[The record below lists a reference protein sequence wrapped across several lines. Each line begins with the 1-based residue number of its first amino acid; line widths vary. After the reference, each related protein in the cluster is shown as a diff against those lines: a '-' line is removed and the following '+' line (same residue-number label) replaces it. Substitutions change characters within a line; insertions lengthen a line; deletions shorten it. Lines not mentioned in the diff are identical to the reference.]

1 MDLHLNPMAVKT
13 VGILEFQ
20 TDSPVHVG
28 VGGEEV
34 VRELIRLSSGE
45 LVIPSS
51 TWKGSFRYLSE
62 QIAKQMEFKGISSLS
77 VKLYSETK
85 SGIEYRGSS
94 KELREEF
101 NNFVSEFV
109 KVIKAEELKNL
120 FMQLG
125 YNDLE
130 LRDVENKG
138 IQARSGLAYK
148 MAEDYL
154 AVNCP
159 LGRLY
164 GNKVFAGKLRF
175 CDSVVSTKS
184 GKVVERKPGV
194 GMDRRS
200 GKVMENLLYFTE
212 TITKDILIKLIIVAD
227 NLLKGQED
235 SKIFGSTLKTIKTLG
250 LQIGG
255 RKSTGLGNLR
265 IIDGKF
271 YMLNLEEDYKEKRFA
286 IGNPL
291 KKLKSFSI
299 DEYADWLCI

>member
-1 MDLHLNPMAVKT
+1 MAVKT
-13 VGILEFQ
+13 VGVLEFQ

-28 VGGEEV
+28 IGGEEV

-62 QIAKQMEFKGISSLS
+62 QIAKQMEFKKISSLS

-85 SGIEYRGSS
+85 SGIGYQGGS

-109 KVIKAEELKNL
+109 KMIKAEDLKNL

-125 YNDLE
+125 YSDLE
-130 LRDVENKG
+130 LKDVENKG
-138 IQARSGLAYK
+138 IHATGGLAYR

-164 GNKVFAGKLRF
+164 GNRVFAGKLRF

-184 GKVVERKPGV
+184 GTIVERKPGV
-194 GMDRRS
+194 GIDRRS

-212 TITKDILIKLIIVAD
+212 TVTKGVLIRLIIVAD

-235 SKIFGSTLKTIKTLG
+235 SKVLGTTLKTIKTLG

-265 IIDGKF
+265 MVDGRF
-271 YMLNLEEDYKEKRFA
+271 YVLDLEEDYKEKRFA

-291 KKLKSFSI
+291 KKLKSFNI